1 MRACSLILAFVFL
14 LGACK
19 EILSSDEN
27 DVIAKVQGRVLH
39 RYEVR
44 EAILAGVSSEDSL
57 LIAESYIDK
66 WVKDALVYYVA
77 LPNLESE
84 KRDINKL
91 VESYRHS
98 LVKHR
103 FQEKLVQERLVAN
116 IGESDKRSFYEENK
130 KMFVLDKTLIRG
142 LFLKIP
148 IDAPGLADVKKWY
161 RSNAVESLEKIEKY
175 SVQNASVY
183 DYFYDR
189 WVDFDEVRSNF
200 PVGRLNAN
208 VFFNTNKFVEVS
220 DSSFC
225 YLLNIQD
232 YVLRGNIAPYEYAES
247 RILNILTSQ
256 RKREFLKDFEN
267 ELYIDAVRSGDVKFF
282 TEP

>member
-44 EAILAGVSSEDSL
+44 EAIPVGASSEDSL

-66 WVKDALVYYVA
+66 WVKGALVYYVA

-84 KRDINKL
+84 KTEINKL

-130 KMFVLDKTLIRG
+130 KMFVLDKTIIRG

-200 PVGRLNAN
+200 PIGRLNAN
-208 VFFNTNKFVEVS
+208 VFLNTNKFVEVS

>member
-1 MRACSLILAFVFL
+1 MRVCSLLLAIVFL

-27 DVIAKVQGRVLH
+27 DVIVKVKGHVLH
-39 RYEVR
+39 RYEVK
-44 EAILAGVSSEDSL
+44 EMIPVGVSSEDSL
-57 LIAESYIDK
+57 LIAESYIGK

-84 KRDINKL
+84 KKEINKL

-116 IGESDKRSFYEENK
+116 IGDSDKRSFYEENK
-130 KMFVLDKTLIRG
+130 KMFVLDKTLITG

-148 IDAPGLADVKKWY
+148 INAPGLADVKKWY
-161 RSNAVESLEKIEKY
+161 KSNTVESLEKIEKY
-175 SVQNASVY
+175 SIQNASVY

-189 WVDFDEVRSNF
+189 WVDFDELRSIF
-200 PVGRLNAN
+200 PVGKLNAN

-232 YVLRGNIAPYEYAES
+232 YVLKGNVAPYEYAES
-247 RILNILTSQ
+247 RIVNILTSQ
-256 RKREFLKDFEN
+256 RKSEFLKEFEN
-267 ELYIDAVRSGDVKFF
+267 ELYIDAVRQGDVKFF